1 MRENKEIVALL
12 QLIDDPDE
20 EVFDTVSQQLLHY
33 GKDIIPN
40 LEQLW
45 ELTHDA
51 DVQERIEQLIHRVH
65 FQDLQR
71 EMLDWSQSKNPE
83 ILRGAVIVAKYQ
95 YPDLDIPAL
104 LKSFDQVR
112 RSVWLELNAFLTPL
126 EHVNI
131 FNNLLYGH
139 FKLVGNE
146 LTKRETKHFCI
157 NLLLEGKQGNPF
169 TLGVLWLALAEQL
182 DIPVFAMDIPRQ
194 FILAYID
201 TLYHFQSSDEA
212 EGIQQIQF
220 FIDPLNGLIY
230 TQKDVDTY
238 LEKINAKDKE
248 SYFTPM
254 SNKKIIAHL
263 LDELALCFTYNREL
277 QKADDVKQ
285 LLSIVEGKY

>member
-1 MRENKEIVALL
+1 MRENKEIAALL
-12 QLIDDPDE
+12 KLIDDPDD
-20 EVFDTVSQQLLHY
+20 EVYDTVSEKLLHY
-33 GKDIIPN
+33 GKEIIPN

-45 ELTHDA
+45 EHTSDA
-51 DVQERIEQLIHRVH
+51 DLQERIEQLIHRVH

-83 ILRGAVIVAKYQ
+83 LLRGAVIVAKYQ

-104 LKSFDQVR
+104 LAGFDQIR

-131 FNNLLYGH
+131 FNNLLYSY

-146 LTKRETKHFCI
+146 LTKREPKHFFI
-157 NLLLEGKQGNPF
+157 NLLLESKQGNPF

-201 TLYHFQSSDEA
+201 TLYHFQSTED

-220 FIDPLNGLIY
+220 FIDPLNGMIY

-248 SYFTPM
+248 RYFKPM
-254 SNKKIIAHL
+254 TNKKIITL
-263 LDELALCFTYNREL
+263 MMEELALCYTYNNEL
-277 QKADDVKQ
+277 QKADEMKQ
-285 LLSIVEGKY
+285 LIMLVNENR